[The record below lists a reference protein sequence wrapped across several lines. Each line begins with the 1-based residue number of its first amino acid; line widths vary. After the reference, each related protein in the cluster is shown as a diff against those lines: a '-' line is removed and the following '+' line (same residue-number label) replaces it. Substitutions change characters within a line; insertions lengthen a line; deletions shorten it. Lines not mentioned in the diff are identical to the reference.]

1 MAIKIESK
9 PVELEYQLK
18 SDPDGEARVT
28 VRQATTGDQIRLAS
42 LFQNQ
47 RQVWNDAVIGEVAIE
62 KKFNFP
68 ELKRMRAFLTITNVV
83 GITDFAGR
91 ELFEFSETMPRRF
104 KSEQHFNEIWNSLP
118 AELSDEI
125 YQAVL
130 KANPQWDE
138 NAGN

>member
-9 PVELEYQLK
+9 PVEIEHFLK
-18 SDPDGEARVT
+18 SDPDGQAKVT

-62 KKFNFP
+62 KKFNYP
-68 ELKRMRAFLTITNVV
+68 ELKRMRAFLTITSIV
-83 GITDFAGR
+83 GVTDSVGR
-91 ELFEFSETMPRRF
+91 ELFEFSETVPRRF
-104 KSEQHFNEIWNSLP
+104 KSEQHFNEVWNMLP
-118 AELSDEI
+118 AELSEEI

-130 KANPQWDE
+130 MANPQWSDS
-138 NAGN
+138 GN